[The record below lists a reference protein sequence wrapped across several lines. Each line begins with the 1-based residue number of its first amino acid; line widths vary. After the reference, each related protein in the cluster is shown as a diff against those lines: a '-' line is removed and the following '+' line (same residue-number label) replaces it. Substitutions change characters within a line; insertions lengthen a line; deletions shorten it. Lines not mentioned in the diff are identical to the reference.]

1 MPNLVSLIFRIMSDS
16 QDNLLDFEY
25 DAVQGE
31 DLLNQSPNL
40 EGEPMEEEVVI
51 VEEVQFQPSLI
62 FDL

>member
-1 MPNLVSLIFRIMSDS
+1 MSDS